1 MSHEPGANSPRAQ
14 DDEPLKLD
22 DFGALARERLPAAIF
37 DYIACGACDESTIE
51 ANQRDLATIR
61 LLPLCL
67 RDVDSVN
74 VAIELLRQPF
84 RAPIGFGPTALHR
97 LVHEQ
102 GEVATARAAKRL
114 GIPFVVSSMASISLE
129 EIARLSGNTDLW
141 FQTYIFRDRQLTR
154 DLVQRAKTAGYRWV
168 VVTVGCP
175 VPGKR
180 EANVRNRFSLPDDVV
195 AANFGRN
202 DVIVHNNPIHSVRGA
217 ELDPSATWDDIE
229 WLRGT
234 TELPVMLKGVM
245 NPLDVQPALDRGIA
259 GLIVSNHG
267 GRQLDTSESTIR
279 ILPAFAEAVEE
290 RVPLLV
296 DSGFRRGTDVLK
308 ALALGADAVLLGRPV
323 LWALA
328 VRGEEG
334 VVDAANVLIE
344 ELRIAM
350 QMAGYPDVESLRR
363 SGRDIVQM

>member
-1 MSHEPGANSPRAQ
+1 
-14 DDEPLKLD
+14 
-22 DFGALARERLPAAIF
+22 
-37 DYIACGACDESTIE
+37 
-51 ANQRDLATIR
+51 
-61 LLPLCL
+61 
-67 RDVDSVN
+67 
-74 VAIELLRQPF
+74 
-84 RAPIGFGPTALHR
+84 
-97 LVHEQ
+97 
-102 GEVATARAAKRL
+102 
-114 GIPFVVSSMASISLE
+114 
-129 EIARLSGNTDLW
+129 
-141 FQTYIFRDRQLTR
+141 
-154 DLVQRAKTAGYRWV
+154 
-168 VVTVGCP
+168 
-175 VPGKR
+175 
-180 EANVRNRFSLPDDVV
+180 
-195 AANFGRN
+195 
-202 DVIVHNNPIHSVRGA
+202 
-217 ELDPSATWDDIE
+217 
-229 WLRGT
+229 
-234 TELPVMLKGVM
+234 MLKGVM